1 MSSYE
6 RSGRWAVIR
15 EVLEFLS
22 MTTKHSFLLEA
33 SSRRHRDLPRKLVLV
48 HEPPDENPTDV
59 LLKLLA
65 FLLFFRDRLE
75 IGANLHNDSIPYVPD
90 LVQLDYTLRP
100 VLWIECGACR
110 IEKLDRLAVKVPEAE
125 LWIVHPSRDSA
136 QALHQQM
143 ARHELRRDRYSLLAF
158 DQEMIEE
165 LASRME
171 PRNRVYWVASG
182 FDPAQ
187 MQFDFNGLWFD
198 TAFSV
203 QRF

>member
-1 MSSYE
+1 MSSHE
-6 RSGRWAVIR
+6 RSRRWAVIR
-15 EVLEFLS
+15 EVLAFLV
-22 MTTKHSFLLEA
+22 MATKYSFLLDA
-33 SSRRHRDLPRKLVLV
+33 SSRPHRDLPRKLVLV
-48 HEPPDENPTDV
+48 HEPPEENTTDV
-59 LLKLLA
+59 LLKLLT

-110 IEKLDRLAVKVPEAE
+110 VEKLDRLAVKVPEAQ
-125 LWIVHPSRDSA
+125 LWIVHPSWDSA
-136 QALHQQM
+136 QAMHQQM
-143 ARHELRRDRYSLLAF
+143 ARHELRRNRYSLLAF

-165 LASRME
+165 MLSRLE
-171 PRNRVYWVASG
+171 SRNRVYWVASR

-198 TAFSV
+198 TTFSV
-203 QRF
+203 ERF